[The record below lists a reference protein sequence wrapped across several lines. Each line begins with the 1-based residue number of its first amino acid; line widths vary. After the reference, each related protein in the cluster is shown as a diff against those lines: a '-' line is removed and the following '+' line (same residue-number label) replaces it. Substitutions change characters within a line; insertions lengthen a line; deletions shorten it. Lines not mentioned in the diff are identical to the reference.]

1 MSVDGHSGLFA
12 LLGPFLVS
20 MLKVARMLNAYLAIY
35 LTALFLVVL
44 YHQSLD
50 VRVYLLR
57 ARPPGGVSS
66 PWLSPCMQQQYTVS
80 PPLPRV
86 FIYFALFTSFLSV
99 LTPVPTPVLW
109 T

>member
-50 VRVYLLR
+50 VRVYL
-57 ARPPGGVSS
+57 
-66 PWLSPCMQQQYTVS
+66 
-80 PPLPRV
+80 
-86 FIYFALFTSFLSV
+86 
-99 LTPVPTPVLW
+99 
-109 T
+109 